1 LHIAPIF
8 FLGSNTTFVPT
19 VIVTNLWK
27 EVGFATI
34 VYLAALLGIDSGLYE
49 AAAID
54 GANRWQRTLHV
65 TLPGIVPTI
74 VVVGALNLGSLLQAG
89 FDQILNLYN
98 PAVYQTGDILDT
110 YIYRAGLVS
119 GQYSQAAAVGLI
131 QSLVGFVLILGAFGL
146 ARRFAGYEIF

>member
-1 LHIAPIF
+1 MEGGRRRPRHRHSTWERPRAAGGGDAATARGLPHPRLALLLNGVRVALFKRTVQTIVYIPHFLSWVVLGGILIDVLSPTGLVNQVLGFLHIAPIF

-54 GANRWQRTLHV
+54 GAN
-65 TLPGIVPTI
+65 
-74 VVVGALNLGSLLQAG
+74 
-89 FDQILNLYN
+89 
-98 PAVYQTGDILDT
+98 
-110 YIYRAGLVS
+110 
-119 GQYSQAAAVGLI
+119 
-131 QSLVGFVLILGAFGL
+131 
-146 ARRFAGYEIF
+146 